1 MANDIS
7 CPRCMQPVDPQARF
21 CDHCGV
27 DLALAAAVV
36 EQSMINPAQIPPGV
50 QLAPEIL
57 VPRMGET
64 MIEKGLLSEEQ
75 LETALSYQKA
85 RLQSGK
91 SILIGQALLELGM
104 TNREILD
111 EVITMQILQLQ
122 QALNDSNRSLE
133 QRVQARTQDLQDA
146 LERLAELNQ
155 LKSNFI
161 ANISHE
167 LRTPLTHLKGY
178 LDLLAAEA
186 FGPLS
191 SEQTETLRIL
201 LKSENR
207 LERLIEDLILFS
219 LASRGEMSL
228 SLESVS
234 IIELIGAAVMGS
246 KQKAQAKSVTLET
259 NLPEGLPVLNID
271 REKIG
276 WVLTQL
282 LDNAIKFTPE
292 GGTVRVKSWHESGI
306 VYLAVEDTGIGIPT
320 ERIGEVFD
328 PFHQLDG
335 SATRRFGGT
344 GLGLTLVSR
353 ILDAHGAKIQV
364 DSEVNK
370 GSRFEIKFLN
380 TDNQYSPSSGV

>member
-1 MANDIS
+1 MVNNIS
-7 CPRCMQPVDPQARF
+7 CPRCMRPVDPQARF

-27 DLALAAAVV
+27 DLAIAAAVA
-36 EQSMINPAQIPPGV
+36 EQTMINPAQIPPGI

-64 MIEKGLLSEEQ
+64 MIEKGLLSAEQ
-75 LETALSYQKA
+75 LERALLYQTN
-85 RLQSGK
+85 RLQAGEP
-91 SILIGQALLELGM
+91 ILIGQALLELKF
-104 TNREILD
+104 TNRETLD
-111 EVITMQILQLQ
+111 EVITTQILQLQ
-122 QALNDSNRSLE
+122 QALNDSNRRLE
-133 QRVQARTQDLQDA
+133 QRVRARTQDLQDA
-146 LERLAELNQ
+146 LDRLAELNQ

-167 LRTPLTHLKGY
+167 LRTPLTHIKGY

-186 FGPLS
+186 LGPLS
-191 SEQTETLRIL
+191 PEQSEAIRIL

-219 LASRGEMSL
+219 LASRGEMTL
-228 SLESVS
+228 SLEEVS
-234 IIELIGAAVMGS
+234 IVELIGAVVLGS
-246 KQKAQAKSVTLET
+246 KQKASSKGVKLET
-259 NLPEGLPVLNID
+259 KFPDGLPSLRID

-292 GGTVRVKSWHESGI
+292 GGDVLVNSWHESGTI
-306 VYLAVEDTGIGIPT
+306 YLTVEDTGIGIPAD
-320 ERIGEVFD
+320 RLGEVFES
-328 PFHQLDG
+328 FHQLDG

-353 ILDAHGAKIQV
+353 ILDAHGAHIQV
-364 DSEVNK
+364 DSEVGK
-370 GSRFEIKFLN
+370 GSRFEITFLN
-380 TDNQYSPSSGV
+380 TVVLKSQSSGD

>member
-1 MANDIS
+1 MVNDIS
-7 CPRCMQPVDPQARF
+7 CPHCLQPVDPKARF

-27 DLALAAAVV
+27 DLALAAALV

-50 QLAPEIL
+50 QLAPEVL

-64 MIEKGLLSEEQ
+64 MIERGLLSEEQ
-75 LETALSYQKA
+75 LEKALIYQKSQA
-85 RLQSGK
+85 QAGA
-91 SILIGQALLELGM
+91 SILLGQALLELGF
-104 TNREILD
+104 TNRETLD

-122 QALNDSNRSLE
+122 KALKDSNHRLE
-133 QRVQARTQDLQDA
+133 QRVQARTKDLRDA
-146 LERLAELNQ
+146 LERLTELNQ

-186 FGPLS
+186 LGPLS
-191 SEQTETLRIL
+191 FEQTNALRVL

-219 LASRGEMSL
+219 LASRGEMAL
-228 SLESVS
+228 SLEEVPM
-234 IIELIGAAVMGS
+234 IELVRPVVIGS
-246 KQKAQAKSVTLET
+246 KQKAKAKGVTLES
-259 NLPEGLPVLNID
+259 NLPEDLPSLKID
-271 REKIG
+271 REKIS
-276 WVLTQL
+276 WVLAQL

-306 VYLAVEDTGIGIPT
+306 VHLSVEDTGIGIPAD
-320 ERIGEVFD
+320 RIGEVFES
-328 PFHQLDG
+328 FHQLDG

-353 ILDAHGAKIQV
+353 ILDAHGLQIRIT
-364 DSEVNK
+364 SEVNK
-370 GSRFEIKFLN
+370 GSNFDISFPV
-380 TDNQYSPSSGV
+380 DNQFRRPHGV

>member
-75 LETALSYQKA
+75 LEKALSYQKS
-85 RLQSGK
+85 RSQSGK
-91 SILIGQALLELGM
+91 TILIGQALLELGM
-104 TNREILD
+104 TNRETLD

-133 QRVQARTQDLQDA
+133 KRVQARTQDLQDA

-191 SEQTETLRIL
+191 PEQTETLRIL

-219 LASRGEMSL
+219 LASRGEMLL
-228 SLESVS
+228 SLEPVS

-282 LDNAIKFTPE
+282 LDNAIKFTPK
-292 GGTVRVKSWHESGI
+292 GGAVRVKSWHEFGI
-306 VYLAVEDTGIGIPT
+306 VYLAVEDTGIGIPA
-320 ERIGEVFD
+320 ERIGEVFES
-328 PFHQLDG
+328 FHQLDG

-364 DSEVNK
+364 DSEVNQ

-380 TDNQYSPSSGV
+380 ADNQYSPSSGV